1 MGRGGGER
9 AGGTPQSCV
18 TGGTLIKRQFSN
30 MQTKL
35 KLSQTLASAVW
46 LLGIFP
52 AAVIP
57 NPILADHVLF
67 RGSGAPP
74 KDAAATLGLCFG
86 NRKKPGGIGGVQA
99 GARGSRVGLGARTPP
114 PTSPLLSEVSLLP
127 AAPQSSHREAGTG
140 GSACSTEVTRCGV
153 WLGACHT
160 VSPFKGTTGPY

>member
-1 MGRGGGER
+1 MCGERWGGER

-52 AAVIP
+52 AAVVP

-67 RGSGAPP
+67 RGSGAPQGRSG
-74 KDAAATLGLCFG
+74 D
-86 NRKKPGGIGGVQA
+86 PGPALWQPEEAWRRRRVPGW
-99 GARGSRVGLGARTPP
+99 GSGLGARTPP
-114 PTSPLLSEVSLLP
+114 PTSPLLSGVSLLP

-160 VSPFKGTTGPY
+160 VSPCKGTTGPY

>member
-1 MGRGGGER
+1 MCGERWGGER

-74 KDAAATLGLCFG
+74 RTQRRPWACALVTGRSLAASE
-86 NRKKPGGIGGVQA
+86 
-99 GARGSRVGLGARTPP
+99 GSRLGLGALGWG
-114 PTSPLLSEVSLLP
+114 SGLGLLP
-127 AAPQSSHREAGTG
+127 PLP
-140 GSACSTEVTRCGV
+140 RC
-153 WLGACHT
+153 
-160 VSPFKGTTGPY
+160 